1 MRQLQVRHPRIELIV
16 TIDRPIRLIHV
27 GQQDIVI
34 EYCPVLSLC
43 YATAIRVSRVVND
56 GTGASTK
63 TSVRFGPRHPPAMVS
78 RSPKPS

>member
-16 TIDRPIRLIHV
+16 TVDRPIRLIHV

-43 YATAIRVSRVVND
+43 YAMLYVFLGLSTTAL
-56 GTGASTK
+56 A
-63 TSVRFGPRHPPAMVS
+63 PAQGIL
-78 RSPKPS
+78 